1 MFATL
6 FWKQALIIAGVII
19 IFLVTSFINAK
30 IKPKKDVELPEK
42 CQFCPSK
49 TCVLKIS
56 EVNKKQEELAE
67 YLEQCEDSDEPQA
80 N

>member
-1 MFATL
+1 MFATM

-42 CQFCPSK
+42 
-49 TCVLKIS
+49 
-56 EVNKKQEELAE
+56 
-67 YLEQCEDSDEPQA
+67 
-80 N
+80 